1 VTVWVDLG
9 DSYYFT
15 TYEEELETF
24 IFAPVFGDRGDYLIY
39 FTMTDD
45 DDQKPLTSEFELE
58 VEILPIDLAVEEV
71 IALEVAAQSGETVV
85 IGGGTSEVLLTNQEL
100 LFKQYYQK
108 LYSNTSM
115 LVEYNETEGTLDVY
129 IDRIDLYGRVD
140 IHFETTSLFIPSKYY
155 FINEEVLYLYVR

>member
-1 VTVWVDLG
+1 
-9 DSYYFT
+9 
-15 TYEEELETF
+15 
-24 IFAPVFGDRGDYLIY
+24 
-39 FTMTDD
+39 MTDD